1 MATDTAPFARLLL
14 ATEHSEFDAGA
25 ERVALALAKR
35 CGLPLSVV
43 MPIVGNAEFDSVA
56 PELSART
63 DDAAAA
69 RLHDLRALAA
79 TQGVPLAI
87 QVRRGPEPFREIVDA
102 ARAAS
107 AELIIIRRRGRI
119 GFLANLLIG
128 EMVSKVVA
136 HAPCSVLVNA
146 RGASLWAHRVLVAVD
161 PLAPDL
167 ATVATA
173 ARVAIGCALPLTL
186 ICVADAVECQ
196 PRAGRALAATLE
208 QARALGASVDGEVRV
223 GNAHEQIIE
232 AIARNGADLVV
243 LGRQGAARPPR
254 AWIDGVAQKVI
265 GLAECPVL
273 VCVPPPAP
281 MENAS

>member
-1 MATDTAPFARLLL
+1 MT
-14 ATEHSEFDAGA
+14 
-25 ERVALALAKR
+25 
-35 CGLPLSVV
+35 
-43 MPIVGNAEFDSVA
+43 IVGNAEFDSVA
-56 PELSART
+56 PELSARA

-79 TQGVPLAI
+79 AQGVQLAI
-87 QVRRGPEPFREIVDA
+87 QVRRGTEPFREIVDA
-102 ARAAS
+102 ARSSS

-119 GFLANLLIG
+119 GFLANLLVG

-146 RGASLWAHRVLVAVD
+146 RGATLWARRVLAAID

-173 ARVAIGCALPLTL
+173 ARVAIACALPLTL
-186 ICVADAVECQ
+186 ICAVDAAERQ
-196 PRAGRALAATLE
+196 PQASRALAATLE
-208 QARALGASVDGEVRV
+208 HARALGASADGEVRV

-232 AIARNGADLVV
+232 AIVRNGADLVV
-243 LGRQGAARPPR
+243 LGRQGATRMPR
-254 AWIDGVAQKVI
+254 AWIGGVAQKVI

-281 MENAS
+281 VENST